1 MSETTDPTIDETV
14 EDQTTTAPDVEDQS
28 LDQLDDEPD
37 TPNRE
42 AAKYR
47 HRAKEAETARDQ
59 ATTRADEL
67 AAHVTDLRRA
77 LVETE
82 VARFGIKSDAF
93 WAAEPDLDALIDDA
107 GRLDLD
113 AVTEAVRA
121 TRDRFGIKPQ
131 GYRRGGRA
139 SGATATGD
147 RITASWSDVIRPNRG

>member
-1 MSETTDPTIDETV
+1 MSETTDPTLDAPDTV
-14 EDQTTTAPDVEDQS
+14 LEDQAPDVDQH
-28 LDQLDDEPD
+28 DDEPD
-37 TPNRE
+37 NPNHE

-47 HRAKEAETARDQ
+47 HRAKEAEAARDQ
-59 ATTRADEL
+59 ATARADEL

-93 WAAEPDLDALIDDA
+93 WAAEPDLDTLVDDT

-147 RITASWSDVIRPNRG
+147 TVTASWSDVIRPGRG